1 MEMREIKDKYN
12 NGSNDTSN
20 TNNTSFGR
28 FKVKEKLFKY
38 CWKCSKQLPEGS
50 ETPWCDWE
58 CKKEYYSELAQD
70 MDDIVGIN

>member
-1 MEMREIKDKYN
+1 MREIKDRYN
-12 NGSNDTSN
+12 NGS
-20 TNNTSFGR
+20 NNTSFGR
-28 FKVKEKLFKY
+28 FEVKEKLFKY

>member
-1 MEMREIKDKYN
+1 MVMREIKVKYN
-12 NGSNDTSN
+12 NGI
-20 TNNTSFGR
+20 NNTSFGR

-58 CKKEYYSELAQD
+58 CKKEYYKELAQD
-70 MDDIVGIN
+70 MDDIVRIN

>member
-1 MEMREIKDKYN
+1 MREIKDKYN
-12 NGSNDTSN
+12 NGN
-20 TNNTSFGR
+20 NNTSFGR